1 MNVSVYF
8 VMIVIML
15 MINAQI
21 KNAHAGNALIKE
33 KARINIEL
41 GQLTKAQMDE
51 LSLAQNL
58 YFKTYKQYPSSVEE
72 LISKKLLRANFETSK
87 ISKNIG
93 IDNNNTIKS
102 SKPKNVT
109 VESYINAHQDVVN
122 SKDMKDKVL
131 KNKGESIENL
141 IHNF

>member
-1 MNVSVYF
+1 
-8 VMIVIML
+8 MIVIML

-102 SKPKNVT
+102 SKQKNVT